1 MREILFLAPTAPNWY
16 ALRMIFTDGTEIRND
31 DTRHKFGS
39 AMAEY
44 LYGLDP
50 DEQGGDVQ
58 FSGWFGRFGKRIL
71 TEDSMG
77 FVNCEKF
84 DTPEQAQEVF
94 DEWLEAEANDD
105 EAELLEVEVIHGDVI
120 DALWAH
126 DDGSDS

>member
-1 MREILFLAPTAPNWY
+1 MIL
-16 ALRMIFTDGTEIRND
+16 TDGTEIRND
-31 DTRHKFGS
+31 DIRHKFGC

-77 FVNCEKF
+77 FVFCEKF
-84 DTPEQAQEVF
+84 ETVEQAQEVF

-120 DALWAH
+120 DALWSH
-126 DDGSDS
+126 DDGTDS